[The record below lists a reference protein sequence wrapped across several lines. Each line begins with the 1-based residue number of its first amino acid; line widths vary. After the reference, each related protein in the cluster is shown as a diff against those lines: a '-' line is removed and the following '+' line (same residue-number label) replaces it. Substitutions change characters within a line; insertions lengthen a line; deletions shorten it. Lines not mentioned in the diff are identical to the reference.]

1 MLYQETTG
9 WTMFLQIENF
19 LTADEVQSVAE
30 IARQA
35 KFIEGRRSNPH
46 NATKDNS
53 MVDPSDPLGQK
64 AAQIALAALQRSEEA
79 RNFVFPQRVAVP
91 SLCRYAAGMKYGPH
105 IDAAYLPVGPQPL
118 RSDVSCTMWITNPD
132 EYQGGEL
139 VAHLGSEIVR
149 IKGAAGSAVFYP
161 STTLHQVVPVSSGER
176 LVLITFIESQIPDQ
190 LQRDMLYALGEVR
203 ALEGLKMD
211 WRNRTQLEYVIA
223 NLHRMW
229 ST

>member
-1 MLYQETTG
+1 
-9 WTMFLQIENF
+9 MFLQIENF
-19 LTADEVQSVAE
+19 LTAAEVQSVAE

-46 NATKDNS
+46 NTTKDN
-53 MVDPSDPLGQK
+53 VIGDPNDPMAQS
-64 AAQIALAALQRSEEA
+64 ASQIALTALQRSEEA
-79 RNFVFPQRVAVP
+79 RNFVFPQRVAMP
-91 SLCRYAAGMKYGPH
+91 TLSRYEAGMKYGAH
-105 IDAAYLPVGPQPL
+105 IDAAFLPVGPQPL
-118 RSDVSCTMWITNPD
+118 RSDVSCTIFIANPAD
-132 EYQGGEL
+132 YQGGEL
-139 VAHLGSEIVR
+139 IAHLGSETVR
-149 IKGAAGSAVFYP
+149 IKGSAGSAVFYP
-161 STTLHQVVPVSSGER
+161 STTVHQVVPVTSGER
-176 LVLITFIESQIPDQ
+176 LVIITFIESQIPDQ